1 MCLQDCGVAQVL
13 MGTTVKIL
21 TCTVVVKEVSSC
33 TVGGGEKSVRG
44 GGGDARGTRDRGLAA

>member
-1 MCLQDCGVAQVL
+1 MAQVL

-21 TCTVVVKEVSSC
+21 TCTVVVKEVTSC
-33 TVGGGEKSVRG
+33 TVGGGEKSVRC